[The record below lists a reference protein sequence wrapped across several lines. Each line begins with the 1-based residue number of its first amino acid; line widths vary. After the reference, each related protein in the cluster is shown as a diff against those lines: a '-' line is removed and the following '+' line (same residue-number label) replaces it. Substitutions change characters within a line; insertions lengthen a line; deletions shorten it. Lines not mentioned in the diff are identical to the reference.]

1 MGRGKSLDEVLATL
15 GHVAEGVKTA
25 KSAYELAKKLGVSM
39 PITSEVYAVLYEH
52 KPVQQAVKDLM
63 ARELGYEFDPEA
75 IARATLRR
83 D

>member
-1 MGRGKSLDEVLATL
+1 MGRGKSLAEVLATL

-25 KSAYELAKKLGVSM
+25 KSAYELSKKLGVSM
-39 PITSEVYAVLYEH
+39 PITNEVYAVLYEQ

-83 D
+83 E